1 MEFNTLFS
9 PIRVG
14 SLVLKN
20 RIVFPPI
27 STNLAS
33 ASGELTD
40 EFIYHYARR
49 AKGGAA
55 LITLENACI
64 DYPATMEG
72 ATQPRLDDERFVP
85 ALSRLVE
92 EIHKYGA
99 LAFVELTHQG
109 LFATHFPAIAPSDVA
124 LRPDGVRPCS

>member
-40 EFIYHYARR
+40 EFIYH
-49 AKGGAA
+49 
-55 LITLENACI
+55 
-64 DYPATMEG
+64 
-72 ATQPRLDDERFVP
+72 
-85 ALSRLVE
+85 
-92 EIHKYGA
+92 
-99 LAFVELTHQG
+99 
-109 LFATHFPAIAPSDVA
+109 
-124 LRPDGVRPCS
+124 